1 MLMSVDN
8 RFNRSKG
15 IFIMIIL
22 KQTRSAFSHCL
33 YAGHKRGKV
42 HQINKSIPL
51 CPTPVSG
58 LLCIFPMAKVHPQ
71 TFTAAPLSPPSDSCI
86 TSKRE
91 AFTIWMKS
99 LVIQGNGCTVFNSDG
114 EIVYRIDNYDK
125 KCSSEVYLMDLQ
137 GKVLFTILQRKLRV
151 FGRWEG
157 YKSNGSKGNNQKPWF
172 QVRKNC
178 RILGGGSSCQV
189 TVRPNEAQSYCYR
202 IQGLT
207 GKSAFKIVDSQ
218 GGLVAEVEQKQTSS
232 GVVLGEDVLNL
243 VVEPHVDHSLVM
255 ALVAV
260 YGLIHHRM

>member
-1 MLMSVDN
+1 
-8 RFNRSKG
+8 
-15 IFIMIIL
+15 
-22 KQTRSAFSHCL
+22 
-33 YAGHKRGKV
+33 
-42 HQINKSIPL
+42 
-51 CPTPVSG
+51 
-58 LLCIFPMAKVHPQ
+58 MAKVHPQ
-71 TFTAAPLSPPSDSCI
+71 TFTAAPPSPPSDSYI

-91 AFTIWMKS
+91 AFVS
-99 LVIQGNGCTVFNSDG
+99 LVILGNGCTVFNSDG
-114 EIVYRIDNYDK
+114 DIVYRTDNYDK

-137 GKVLFTILQRKLRV
+137 GKVLFTILQRKLHV

-157 YKSNGSKGNNQKPWF
+157 YKCNGSKENNQKPWF

-178 RILGGGSSCQV
+178 RILGGGSSC
-189 TVRPNEAQSYCYR
+189 
-202 IQGLT
+202 LT

-232 GVVLGEDVLNL
+232 GVVLGEDVLNF